1 MVNCK
6 VELKLKWAKHYV
18 LTVVGT
24 DNADANCD
32 NIIFTKKDAK
42 LFISVVSISKGQ
54 LKTIKSF

>member
-1 MVNCK
+1 M
-6 VELKLKWAKHYV
+6 KLKWAKHYV